1 MECVEAGIYE
11 AKKAGMHAWLY
22 DESGLPS
29 SEIAGGTDTHGG
41 PKLIAYNDRQNEI
54 CNGMVSVHSDFD
66 YGDERITP
74 FTARWKVSSSSWAMW
89 ATQL

>member
-41 PKLIAYNDRQNEI
+41 PKLIAYNDRAKR
-54 CNGMVSVHSDFD
+54 D
-66 YGDERITP
+66 
-74 FTARWKVSSSSWAMW
+74 
-89 ATQL
+89 L